1 MSKSIGME
9 TGLIENTV
17 QKRNK
22 ILADAEKRAE
32 EILKAAE
39 VERARIN
46 TETDRQILQL
56 MGSELKTVRD
66 RIIGQTELEGRKA
79 LMTARAEMLSKVY
92 SQVENR
98 LKDVVEVKSEDHD
111 YGVILNKLI
120 KEGVLAIGGNEFIV
134 SANKRDM
141 EYLRK
146 NLKKIGETLEGMT
159 LKLDEKPV
167 EILGGVV
174 IKNPMGNKVYY
185 NTLEGR
191 LERVRRIMEARIAEK
206 LGVI

>member
-9 TGLIENTV
+9 TGLIEKTV
-17 QKRNK
+17 EKRNK

-146 NLKKIGETLEGMT
+146 NLKKIGVTLEGMT

-174 IKNPMGNKVYY
+174 IKNPMGDKVYY

>member
-9 TGLIENTV
+9 TGLIEKTV
-17 QKRNK
+17 EKRNK

-174 IKNPMGNKVYY
+174 IKNPMGDKVYY

>member
-1 MSKSIGME
+1 MSKSFGME
-9 TGLIENTV
+9 TGLIEKTV
-17 QKRNK
+17 EKRNK

-39 VERARIN
+39 AERARIN

-174 IKNPMGNKVYY
+174 IKNPMGDKVYY

>member
-98 LKDVVEVKSEDHD
+98 LKDVVDVKSEDHD

-174 IKNPMGNKVYY
+174 IKNPMGDKVYY

>member
-1 MSKSIGME
+1 ME
-9 TGLIENTV
+9 TGLIEKTV

-39 VERARIN
+39 AEQARIN
-46 TETDRQILQL
+46 TETDRQIMQL

-66 RIIGQTELEGRKA
+66 RIIGQAELEGRKV

-146 NLKKIGETLEGMT
+146 NLKTIGGALEGAT
-159 LKLDEKPV
+159 IRLDEKPLD
-167 EILGGVV
+167 ILSGVV
-174 IKNPMGNKVYY
+174 VKNISGDKVYY

-191 LERVRRIMEARIAEK
+191 LARVRRIMEARIAEK

>member
-9 TGLIENTV
+9 TGLIEKTV

-174 IKNPMGNKVYY
+174 IKNPMGDKVYY

>member
-1 MSKSIGME
+1 MSKSFGME
-9 TGLIENTV
+9 TGLIEKTV

-39 VERARIN
+39 AERARIN

-174 IKNPMGNKVYY
+174 IKNPMGDKVYY

>member
-1 MSKSIGME
+1 VSKSIGME

-174 IKNPMGNKVYY
+174 IKNPMGDKVYY

>member
-1 MSKSIGME
+1 VSKSIGME
-9 TGLIENTV
+9 TGLIEKTV

-32 EILKAAE
+32 EVLKAAE
-39 VERARIN
+39 AERERIN

-66 RIIGQTELEGRKA
+66 RIIGQAELEGRKV

-111 YGVILNKLI
+111 YGIILNKLI

-134 SANKRDM
+134 SANKRDL

-146 NLKKIGETLEGMT
+146 NLKKIGETLEGTT

-174 IKNPMGNKVYY
+174 VKNPTGDKVYY

-191 LERVRRIMEARIAEK
+191 LERVRRTMEARVAK
-206 LGVI
+206 MLGVI

>member
-9 TGLIENTV
+9 TGLIEKTV

-174 IKNPMGNKVYY
+174 IKNPMGDKVYY

-206 LGVI
+206 MGVI

>member
-1 MSKSIGME
+1 VSKSIGME
-9 TGLIENTV
+9 TGLIEKTV

-146 NLKKIGETLEGMT
+146 NLKKIGVTLEGMT

-174 IKNPMGNKVYY
+174 IKNPMGDKVYY

>member
-1 MSKSIGME
+1 VSKSTGME
-9 TGLIENTV
+9 TGLIEKTV

-39 VERARIN
+39 AEQARIN
-46 TETDRQILQL
+46 TETDRQIMQL

-66 RIIGQTELEGRKA
+66 RIIGQAELEGRKV

-146 NLKKIGETLEGMT
+146 NLKTIGGALEGAT
-159 LKLDEKPV
+159 IRLDEKPLD
-167 EILGGVV
+167 ILSGVV
-174 IKNPMGNKVYY
+174 VKNISGDKVYY

-191 LERVRRIMEARIAEK
+191 LARVRRIMEARIAEK

>member
-1 MSKSIGME
+1 VSKSIGME
-9 TGLIENTV
+9 TGLIEKTV

-39 VERARIN
+39 AERARIN

-98 LKDVVEVKSEDHD
+98 LKDVVDVKSEDHD

-174 IKNPMGNKVYY
+174 IKNPMGDKVYY

>member
-9 TGLIENTV
+9 TGLIEKTV

-39 VERARIN
+39 AERARIN

-98 LKDVVEVKSEDHD
+98 LKDVVDVKSEDHD

-174 IKNPMGNKVYY
+174 IKNPMGDKVYY

>member
-1 MSKSIGME
+1 VSKSIGME
-9 TGLIENTV
+9 TGLIEKTV
-17 QKRNK
+17 EKRNK

-98 LKDVVEVKSEDHD
+98 LKDVVDVKSEDHD

-146 NLKKIGETLEGMT
+146 NLKKIGETLEGAT
-159 LKLDEKPV
+159 LKLDEKSLD
-167 EILGGVV
+167 IFSGVV
-174 IKNPMGNKVYY
+174 VKNPSGDKVYY

>member
-9 TGLIENTV
+9 TGLIEKTV

-98 LKDVVEVKSEDHD
+98 LKDVVDVKSEDHD

-174 IKNPMGNKVYY
+174 IKNPMGDKVYY

>member
-1 MSKSIGME
+1 VSKSFGME
-9 TGLIENTV
+9 TGLIEKTV
-17 QKRNK
+17 EKRNK

-39 VERARIN
+39 AERARIN

-56 MGSELKTVRD
+56 MGSELKTVRA
-66 RIIGQTELEGRKA
+66 RIIGQTELEGRKV

-98 LKDVVEVKSEDHD
+98 LKDVVEVKSEDQD
-111 YGVILNKLI
+111 YGIILNKLI

-146 NLKKIGETLEGMT
+146 NLKKIGGTIEGMT
-159 LKLDEKPV
+159 LKLDKKPV

-174 IKNPMGNKVYY
+174 IRNPMGDKVYY

>member
-9 TGLIENTV
+9 TGLIEKTV
-17 QKRNK
+17 EKRNK

-39 VERARIN
+39 AERARIN

-66 RIIGQTELEGRKA
+66 RIIGQTELEGRKS

-98 LKDVVEVKSEDHD
+98 LKDIVEVKSEDHD

-146 NLKKIGETLEGMT
+146 NLKKIGETLEGAT
-159 LKLDEKPV
+159 IRLDEKSLD
-167 EILGGVV
+167 ILSGVV
-174 IKNPMGNKVYY
+174 VKNPSGDKVYY

>member
-1 MSKSIGME
+1 MSKSFGME
-9 TGLIENTV
+9 TGLIEKTV

-174 IKNPMGNKVYY
+174 IKNPMGDKVYY

>member
-1 MSKSIGME
+1 MNKSIGME
-9 TGLIENTV
+9 TGLIEKTV

-79 LMTARAEMLSKVY
+79 LMTARAEILSKVY
-92 SQVENR
+92 SQVEKR

-174 IKNPMGNKVYY
+174 IKNPMGDKVYY

>member
-9 TGLIENTV
+9 TGLIEKTV

-146 NLKKIGETLEGMT
+146 NLKKIGVTLEGMT

-174 IKNPMGNKVYY
+174 IKNPMGDKVYY

>member
-1 MSKSIGME
+1 ME
-9 TGLIENTV
+9 TGLIEKTV

-39 VERARIN
+39 AERARIN

-146 NLKKIGETLEGMT
+146 NLKKIGEILEGMT

-167 EILGGVV
+167 KILGGVV
-174 IKNPMGNKVYY
+174 IKNPMGDKVYY

>member
-1 MSKSIGME
+1 MSKSTGME
-9 TGLIENTV
+9 TGLIEKTV

-39 VERARIN
+39 AEQARIN
-46 TETDRQILQL
+46 TETDRQIMQL

-66 RIIGQTELEGRKA
+66 RIIGQAELEGRKV

-146 NLKKIGETLEGMT
+146 NLKTIGGALEGAT
-159 LKLDEKPV
+159 IRLDEKPLD
-167 EILGGVV
+167 ILSGVV
-174 IKNPMGNKVYY
+174 VKNISGDKVYY

-191 LERVRRIMEARIAEK
+191 LARVRRIMEARIAEK

>member
-1 MSKSIGME
+1 ME
-9 TGLIENTV
+9 TGLIEKTV

-32 EILKAAE
+32 EILNAAE
-39 VERARIN
+39 AERARIN

-98 LKDVVEVKSEDHD
+98 LKDVVDVKSEDHD

-174 IKNPMGNKVYY
+174 IKNPMGDKVYY

>member
-1 MSKSIGME
+1 MSKSFGME
-9 TGLIENTV
+9 TGLIEKTV
-17 QKRNK
+17 EKRNK

-39 VERARIN
+39 AERARIN

-98 LKDVVEVKSEDHD
+98 LKDVVEVKSKDHD

-146 NLKKIGETLEGMT
+146 NLKKIGGTIEGMT

-174 IKNPMGNKVYY
+174 IKNPMGDKVYY

-191 LERVRRIMEARIAEK
+191 LERVRRTMEARVAK
-206 LGVI
+206 MLGVI

>member
-1 MSKSIGME
+1 VSKSIGME
-9 TGLIENTV
+9 TGLIEKTV

-174 IKNPMGNKVYY
+174 IKNPMGDKVYY

-206 LGVI
+206 MGVI

>member
-1 MSKSIGME
+1 VSKSFGME
-9 TGLIENTV
+9 TGLIEKTV
-17 QKRNK
+17 EKRNK

-39 VERARIN
+39 AERARIN

-98 LKDVVEVKSEDHD
+98 LKDVVEVKSKDHD

-146 NLKKIGETLEGMT
+146 NLKKIGGTIEGMT

-174 IKNPMGNKVYY
+174 IKNPMGDKVYY

-191 LERVRRIMEARIAEK
+191 LERVRRTMEARVAK
-206 LGVI
+206 MLGVI

>member
-1 MSKSIGME
+1 ME
-9 TGLIENTV
+9 TGLIEKTV

-39 VERARIN
+39 AERARIN

-167 EILGGVV
+167 KILGGVV
-174 IKNPMGNKVYY
+174 IKNPMGDKVYY

>member
-1 MSKSIGME
+1 ME
-9 TGLIENTV
+9 TGLIEKTV

-174 IKNPMGNKVYY
+174 IKNPMGDKVYY

>member
-9 TGLIENTV
+9 TGLIEKTV

-174 IKNPMGNKVYY
+174 VKNPMGDKVYY

>member
-1 MSKSIGME
+1 ME
-9 TGLIENTV
+9 TGLIEKTV

-22 ILADAEKRAE
+22 ILADAEKRTE

-39 VERARIN
+39 AERARIN

-98 LKDVVEVKSEDHD
+98 LKDVVDVKSEDHD

-174 IKNPMGNKVYY
+174 IKNPMGDKVYY